1 MYGIFTYIYPKNDPN
16 VGKYSIHGAP
26 GYLSWMCYHHL
37 PFHGIPSV
45 SWCRLSGPLGGGML
59 PGGTWQGDLHR
70 SADGESQID
79 DLRFSMSP
87 CEKKNK
93 NKV

>member
-1 MYGIFTYIYPKNDPN
+1 MISELDVLPSSTRN
-16 VGKYSIHGAP
+16 
-26 GYLSWMCYHHL
+26 L

-45 SWCRLSGPLGGGML
+45 SCHFSPRTWCRLSGPLGGGML

-79 DLRFSMSP
+79 DFRFSMSP
-87 CEKKNK
+87 CENKKLQK
-93 NKV
+93 QKVSKSGTNHLRQSV